1 MIMAIFSKLKALFS
15 KDRVYKT
22 TYVSIG
28 ALFILWILF
37 FDSHSWVTH
46 QELNNEIEQLEK
58 RKEDL
63 LKKID
68 DDQKAIEQLQN
79 LDSLEKYAREN
90 YGHKRANE
98 TIFIIED

>member
-1 MIMAIFSKLKALFS
+1 MTIFSRFKALFS
-15 KDRVYKT
+15 KGRVYRT

-28 ALFILWILF
+28 ALFILWIFF

-46 QELNNEIEQLEK
+46 QELNSEIEQLKK

-68 DDQKAIEQLQN
+68 NDQKAIEQLQD

-90 YGHKRANE
+90 YGHKRVNE